1 MTDIQNSLNE
11 LGALRSDIN
20 MTLHT
25 HYATRVWAG
34 RPWSAIS
41 EDKTDGNDKENK
53 FYSQIISM
61 PHCLSILNQVNTDA
75 ANDDPYA
82 DQFLIALEEKIIS
95 ARKEMQA
102 LNEQIY
108 TLYANQIPEG
118 IDIQRCQNVAPV
130 TMPIYIKY
138 PLGYILVYLL
148 TDYDSVARAVLTAS
162 HIAIMTKAD
171 AKAWMQKASHLM
183 RSVFGMAQ
191 QYRHSGVTRQDL
203 IENNARAQSAV
214 TRLGNLPQDILDGT
228 KRSGYAPIIKTNNTQ
243 EQVET
248 EIVDGQNTHSQEDN

>member
-1 MTDIQNSLNE
+1 MTDTQNPLNE

-34 RPWSAIS
+34 RPWSAT
-41 EDKTDGNDKENK
+41 EDKTDEKSNK

-82 DQFLIALEEKIIS
+82 DQFLIALEDKIIS
-95 ARKEMQA
+95 ARRDMQA

-108 TLYANQIPEG
+108 ALYANQIPEG

-162 HIAIMTKAD
+162 HIAIMTKSD

-191 QYRHSGVTRQDL
+191 QYRHSGVTRKDFSEQ
-203 IENNARAQSAV
+203 NARAQSAV
-214 TRLGNLPQDILDGT
+214 ERFGELPQEILEGT
-228 KRSGYAPIIKTNNTQ
+228 KRSGYAPDIKTNNSQ

-248 EIVDGQNTHSQEDN
+248 EIVLEQNSQTLEDH

>member
-1 MTDIQNSLNE
+1 MTDTQNSLNE

-34 RPWSAIS
+34 RPWSAN
-41 EDKTDGNDKENK
+41 EDKADEKGNK
-53 FYSQIISM
+53 FYSQIISI

-95 ARKEMQA
+95 ARKEMQV
-102 LNEQIY
+102 LSEQIY
-108 TLYANQIPEG
+108 TFYANQIPES
-118 IDIQRCQNVAPV
+118 IDIQRCQNIAPV

-138 PLGYILVYLL
+138 PLGYLLVYLL

-162 HIAIMTKAD
+162 HIAIMTKQD
-171 AKAWMQKASHLM
+171 AKAWMQKASHLI

-191 QYRHSGVTRQDL
+191 QYRHSGVTRQDF
-203 IENNARAQSAV
+203 IEKNARAQNAV
-214 TRLGNLPQDILDGT
+214 ERFGNLPQEILDGT
-228 KRSGYAPIIKTNNTQ
+228 KRSGYAPVIKTTNNQ
-243 EQVET
+243 EQD
-248 EIVDGQNTHSQEDN
+248 EIGVISE